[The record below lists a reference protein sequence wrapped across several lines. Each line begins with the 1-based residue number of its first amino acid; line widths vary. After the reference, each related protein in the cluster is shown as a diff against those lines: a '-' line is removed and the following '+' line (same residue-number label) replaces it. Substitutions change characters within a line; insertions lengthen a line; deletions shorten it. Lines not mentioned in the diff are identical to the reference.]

1 MPYVEDK
8 IMNLTVTKIAK
19 ELEPYGYEYILN
31 GEHRQLML
39 DIIKDT
45 LSIIDKKLIK
55 HKGISIKGKKI

>member
-1 MPYVEDK
+1 
-8 IMNLTVTKIAK
+8 MNLTVTKIAK
-19 ELEPYGYEYILN
+19 ELEPYGYEYILH

-45 LSIIDKKLIK
+45 LSIIDNKLIK